1 MKTLPLMLLLLVI
14 GGVLGLLGTPLFT
27 QEPKG
32 STPATKAGPTDTPP
46 PPTDTPPQAPTAELV
61 WPSIRTL
68 RPTSGMAGDRIE
80 VEGSGGYY
88 YTKSLGL
95 YDESA
100 QSFPLYFDDK
110 QSGSIGC
117 YVNSC
122 SGSFIVPI
130 DTSPG
135 QYYVKTAGGRPT
147 AFIVNPTIPQ
157 PSLTGAPIPPILI
170 PPPPDTPVRLI
181 PPSFPQGLDIRMILE
196 LENAG
201 ISPEH
206 IAKVIEFMNCNDLET
221 IGKDEAEGMLIA
233 LRSGSSVDTGCG
245 PTRKIV
251 SSEGLVGYW
260 SFDENSGETA
270 LDSSGY
276 DHDGTMVG
284 LPNRVPGR
292 PGTAF
297 SLDGIANYVTIPD
310 TRDLQ
315 LSSTQTVSTWYK
327 WDGGSRNQWRRLVG
341 KGDFLHRNYGLWI
354 KPQRGLI
361 LFQIW
366 EPVSGRINGCE
377 ALNSDITFDNDWHH
391 LAASYDSGTF
401 KLYHDGRLVQP
412 PNQCYNTPPNTDHP
426 VTIGFA
432 TGATGPWGD
441 DDNAPFDGAIDEV
454 HIFNRVLSD
463 CEVAELA
470 EHPC

>member
-1 MKTLPLMLLLLVI
+1 MKTIPLMLLLLVV

-32 STPATKAGPTDTPP
+32 STPATKGGPTETPP
-46 PPTDTPPQAPTAELV
+46 PPTETSLPRTHTP
-61 WPSIRTL
+61 I
-68 RPTSGMAGDRIE
+68 
-80 VEGSGGYY
+80 
-88 YTKSLGL
+88 
-95 YDESA
+95 
-100 QSFPLYFDDK
+100 
-110 QSGSIGC
+110 
-117 YVNSC
+117 
-122 SGSFIVPI
+122 
-130 DTSPG
+130 
-135 QYYVKTAGGRPT
+135 
-147 AFIVNPTIPQ
+147 
-157 PSLTGAPIPPILI
+157 
-170 PPPPDTPVRLI
+170 RLI
-181 PPSFPQGLDIRMILE
+181 PLSFPQELDVGRLLALE
-196 LENAG
+196 TEG
-201 ISPEH
+201 ISIGH
-206 IAKVIEFMNCNDLET
+206 IATLLAFVKCNAQDTISKGKAET
-221 IGKDEAEGMLIA
+221 MLIA

-245 PTRKIV
+245 PTRKTA
-251 SSEGLVGYW
+251 SAEGLVGYW

-276 DHDGTMVG
+276 DHDGAMVG

-292 PGTAF
+292 SGTAI

-327 WDGGSRNQWRRLVG
+327 WDGDSRNQWRRLVG
-341 KGDFLHRNYGLWI
+341 KGDFVHRNYGLWI
-354 KPQRGLI
+354 KPQRGQI

-377 ALNSDITFDNDWHH
+377 ALNSDIPFDNDWHH

-412 PNQCYNTPPNTDHP
+412 PNQCHNTPSNTDHP

-432 TGATGPWGD
+432 TGETGPWGD
-441 DDNAPFDGAIDEV
+441 NDNAPFDGAIDEV
-454 HIFNRVLSD
+454 HIYNRVLSD

-470 EHPC
+470 QRPC